1 MKIED
6 VTKANVFKLAYAYL
20 KGAKQLAT
28 LEKQYVKEEVGAHVK
43 TLSIWLVLA
52 VAGLV
57 CLALGGLVLLVAVI
71 LFLNTWFVP
80 WASAL
85 IVTIAL
91 LSIGAV
97 LAVIG
102 LTKAKIDLDQTKAT
116 IEQVGKDIRWVRQR

>member
-6 VTKANVFKLAYAYL
+6 VTKENVFKLVYAYL

-43 TLSIWLVLA
+43 TLSIWIVLA

-102 LTKAKIDLDQTKAT
+102 LSKAKIDLDQTKAT

>member
-6 VTKANVFKLAYAYL
+6 VTKENVFKLVYAYL

-43 TLSIWLVLA
+43 TLSIWIVLA
-52 VAGLV
+52 VGGLV

-102 LTKAKIDLDQTKAT
+102 LSKAKIDLDQTKAT

>member
-20 KGAKQLAT
+20 KGAKQLAS

-52 VAGLV
+52 VAGLI
-57 CLALGGLVLLVAVI
+57 CLALGGLILLVAVI
-71 LFLNTWFVP
+71 LYLNIWFAP

-85 IVTIAL
+85 IVTVVL
-91 LSIGAV
+91 LSTGAI
-97 LAVIG
+97 LAMIG
-102 LTKAKIDLDQTKAT
+102 LTKAKKDLDQTKAT

>member
-20 KGAKQLAT
+20 KGARQLAS

-52 VAGLV
+52 VAGLI
-57 CLALGGLVLLVAVI
+57 CLALGGLILIVAVI
-71 LFLNTWFVP
+71 LYLNTWFAP

-85 IVTIAL
+85 IVTVFF
-91 LSIGAV
+91 LSTGAV
-97 LAVIG
+97 LGMIG
-102 LTKAKIDLDQTKAT
+102 LTKAKKDIDQTKAT